1 LGKSS
6 TTFVPKVVLDKHLRR
21 AAAESKT
28 PLRAKGAGFI
38 ARGLIKKSKCKMSQ
52 KSPSDSEVRF
62 LRSRD
67 VCDMIPVSFR

>member
-38 ARGLIKKSKCKMSQ
+38 NYHADKQSGATLQ
-52 KSPSDSEVRF
+52 DT
-62 LRSRD
+62 L
-67 VCDMIPVSFR
+67 

>member
-38 ARGLIKKSKCKMSQ
+38 INLVTAIKKNIISGLMRTNWQ
-52 KSPSDSEVRF
+52 KKTS
-62 LRSRD
+62 L
-67 VCDMIPVSFR
+67 I